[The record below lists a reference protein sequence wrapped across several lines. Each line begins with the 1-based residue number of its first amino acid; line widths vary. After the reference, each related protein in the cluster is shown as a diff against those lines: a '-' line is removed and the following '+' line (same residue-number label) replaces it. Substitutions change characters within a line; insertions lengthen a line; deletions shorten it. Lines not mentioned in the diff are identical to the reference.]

1 MQRPRT
7 ARFVPA
13 VVAGLATSVVVAAF
27 AVAGD
32 RSTQV
37 GAATGP
43 PTPSGQPAGQ
53 LVLDGKTIPILSYSA
68 GVTNAGTFSGGGG
81 GGAGKATFSSLGLV
95 KAVDANSPAL
105 FTAVATGRHFP
116 QAVFT
121 AQWGTGTSSATMT
134 FDLEDVLVV
143 SFQQSGGGTA
153 PTESVALDFGKVTW
167 TYTDAAGS
175 TSGSWNIA
183 ENRP

>member
-1 MQRPRT
+1 MQRART

-13 VVAGLATSVVVAAF
+13 VVAGLATSVVVAAL
-27 AVAGD
+27 AVAGGTN
-32 RSTQV
+32 TQAV
-37 GAATGP
+37 VAGAP

-53 LVLDGKTIPILSYSA
+53 LVIDGKTIPILSYSA
-68 GVTNAGTFSGGGG
+68 GVTNSSTFAGGAG
-81 GGAGKATFSSLGLV
+81 GGAGKAEFSSLGLV
-95 KAVDANSPAL
+95 KAVDVTSPGL

-116 QAVFT
+116 RAVFT
-121 AQWGTGTSSATMT
+121 AQWGTGTSSSTMT

-153 PTESVALDFGKVTW
+153 PTESLALDFGKVTW
-167 TYTDAAGS
+167 THTDAAGS
-175 TSGSWNIA
+175 ASGSWNIV